1 MYSAQRSATSC
12 TRWSAGWK
20 TEKSFASRACSQA
33 ACALPPSRAH
43 SAASSAGTRRA
54 FSQSRRVT
62 RIRLASS
69 ES

>member
-1 MYSAQRSATSC
+1 MPS
-12 TRWSAGWK
+12 
-20 TEKSFASRACSQA
+20 EA
-33 ACALPPSRAH
+33 AFVSSP
-43 SAASSAGTRRA
+43 ASSDGTRRA

>member
-1 MYSAQRSATSC
+1 MYSAQRSATSV
-12 TRWSAGWK
+12 TRWSAGLK
-20 TEKSFASRACSQA
+20 TEKSFASRASSQA
-33 ACALPPSRAH
+33 TCALPASRAQ
-43 SAASSAGTRRA
+43 SAASSEGTRRA